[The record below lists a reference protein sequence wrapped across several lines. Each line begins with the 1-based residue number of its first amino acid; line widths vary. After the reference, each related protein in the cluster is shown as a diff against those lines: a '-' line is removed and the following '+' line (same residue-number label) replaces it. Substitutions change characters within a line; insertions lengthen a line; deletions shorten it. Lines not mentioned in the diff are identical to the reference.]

1 MHSNRNLILSRVG
14 LVALF
19 AVIFAIL
26 LAIRLYHVQIVDH
39 AEYLSKA
46 QKRYT
51 AEKTTPKMAIMIMSF
66 NSHAFVFI
74 FL

>member
-51 AEKTTPKMAIMIMSF
+51 AEKTTRGKRGG
-66 NSHAFVFI
+66 VYD
-74 FL
+74 